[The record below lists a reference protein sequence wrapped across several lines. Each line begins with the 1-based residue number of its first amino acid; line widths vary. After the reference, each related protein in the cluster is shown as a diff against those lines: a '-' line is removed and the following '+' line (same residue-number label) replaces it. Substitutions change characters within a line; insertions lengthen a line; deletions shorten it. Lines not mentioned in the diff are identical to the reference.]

1 MKIILKY
8 KKTFIAVV
16 MVSLLLAILPAIS
29 MWGFMS
35 ITFSEHDM
43 MVETF
48 NGYLN
53 DYDYQ
58 SSLPEDYVYQ
68 AVNLKMDSTANLEH
82 PSWNGNQVQFT
93 KEETFSKIKSKQLM
107 IQEWYLKEGTTL
119 KWRATGN
126 VEEGYAEYCLLSENG
141 VEEYLAIGAEGEFKI
156 EKSGNYGVL
165 LNANFF
171 KGSAT
176 IHLDLM
182 K

>member
-1 MKIILKY
+1 
-8 KKTFIAVV
+8 
-16 MVSLLLAILPAIS
+16 MVSLLFAILPAIS

-35 ITFSEHDM
+35 ITSSKQDT

-82 PSWNGNQVQFT
+82 PSWNGNQVQLT

-107 IQEWYLKEGTTL
+107 VKDWYFKEGTTL

-126 VEEGYAEYCLLSENG
+126 VEEGYEEYCLFT
-141 VEEYLAIGAEGEFKI
+141 Y
-156 EKSGNYGVL
+156 
-165 LNANFF
+165 
-171 KGSAT
+171 
-176 IHLDLM
+176 
-182 K
+182 

>member
-35 ITFSEHDM
+35 ITSSKQDT

-68 AVNLKMDSTANLEH
+68 AVNLKMDSTANL
-82 PSWNGNQVQFT
+82 
-93 KEETFSKIKSKQLM
+93 
-107 IQEWYLKEGTTL
+107 
-119 KWRATGN
+119 
-126 VEEGYAEYCLLSENG
+126 
-141 VEEYLAIGAEGEFKI
+141 
-156 EKSGNYGVL
+156 
-165 LNANFF
+165 
-171 KGSAT
+171 
-176 IHLDLM
+176 
-182 K
+182 

>member
-29 MWGFMS
+29 MWMFGVMCEQD
-35 ITFSEHDM
+35 T
-43 MVETF
+43 MVEMF

-82 PSWNGNQVQFT
+82 P
-93 KEETFSKIKSKQLM
+93 
-107 IQEWYLKEGTTL
+107 
-119 KWRATGN
+119 GN

-141 VEEYLAIGAEGEFKI
+141 VEEYLAIGGEGEFKI

>member
-16 MVSLLLAILPAIS
+16 MVSLLFAILPAIS

-35 ITFSEHDM
+35 ITSSKQDT

-68 AVNLKMDSTANLEH
+68 AVNLMMDSTANLEH
-82 PSWNGNQVQFT
+82 PSWNGNQVQLT
-93 KEETFSKIKSKQLM
+93 KEETVSKIKS
-107 IQEWYLKEGTTL
+107 
-119 KWRATGN
+119 
-126 VEEGYAEYCLLSENG
+126 
-141 VEEYLAIGAEGEFKI
+141 
-156 EKSGNYGVL
+156 
-165 LNANFF
+165 
-171 KGSAT
+171 
-176 IHLDLM
+176 
-182 K
+182 